1 MYTICRRLATGDGVA
16 KRTAKVGDMREPRAE
31 GGRASASEQSP
42 DVHQR
47 LYELILDGT
56 LPPGSRLKEI
66 ELAARFGLSRT
77 PVREALRKLE
87 TQGLA
92 THTRNK
98 GMVVAALEPQAV
110 AELYAMREAL
120 EGTAAALAAR
130 QASDVEI
137 AVLGELVEAD
147 RAHVAD
153 AAHMAR
159 SNRAFHAAVHAAA
172 RNRYLTKAIQALHEA
187 MALLGPTTLATAAR
201 ARQSLD
207 EHAAIVSALVE
218 RDAAG
223 ADAAARAHV
232 RSAFAERLRLNARR
246 VEEGDGEV

>member
-1 MYTICRRLATGDGVA
+1 MTVRKQKAQTATFTDEDVTPAGVA
-16 KRTAKVGDMREPRAE
+16 K
-31 GGRASASEQSP
+31 ASE
-42 DVHQR
+42 VHDR
-47 LYELILDGT
+47 LYDLILNGT

-66 ELAARFGLSRT
+66 ELATRFGLSRT

-92 THTRNK
+92 VHERNK

-130 QASDVEI
+130 HADEVEI
-137 AVLGELVEAD
+137 TVLSELVTAD
-147 RAHVAD
+147 RAHTAD
-153 AAHMAR
+153 PQHMAR
-159 SNRAFHAAVHAAA
+159 ANRAFHAAIHAAA

-187 MALLGPTTLATAAR
+187 MSLLGPTTLATEER
-201 ARQSLD
+201 ARCSLD
-207 EHAAIVSALVE
+207 EHETIVAAISI
-218 RDAAG
+218 RDAQA

-232 RSAFAERLRLNARR
+232 RAAFAERLRINARL
-246 VEEGDGEV
+246 VDVADPEV

>member
-1 MYTICRRLATGDGVA
+1 MA
-16 KRTAKVGDMREPRAE
+16 KREAGSGDFRQPRVEA
-31 GGRASASEQSP
+31 GG

-47 LYELILDGT
+47 LYERILDGT
-56 LPPGSRLKEI
+56 LPPGTRLKEI
-66 ELAARFGLSRT
+66 ELAKRFGLSRT
-77 PVREALRKLE
+77 PIREALRKLE

-92 THTRNK
+92 THARNR

-137 AVLGELVEAD
+137 DVLGELVEAD
-147 RAHVAD
+147 RAHAAD
-153 AAHMAR
+153 PAYMAR
-159 SNRAFHAAVHAAA
+159 SNRAFHAAIHAAA

-187 MALLGPTTLATAAR
+187 MALLGPTTLASAAR

-207 EHAAIVSALVE
+207 EHAVIVAAIRA
-218 RDAAG
+218 RDSNG
-223 ADAAARAHV
+223 ADDAARAHV
-232 RSAFAERLRLNARR
+232 RAAFAERLRLNARR
-246 VEEGDGEV
+246 MEEGDGEV